1 MANTFTKARPK
12 ESRYYYS
19 FTSANFYNTATSGA
33 IFVPLVGYLLEQTS
47 PASSAGEF
55 IGIIA
60 PYDGILVKVMVRS
73 ENSIRHTLKCELVT
87 ASNDTEVPDT
97 SVGEIENDFSGLGNA
112 LADDTPFTYDFTG
125 TLDSGVNTFSKG
137 QVLAVRFEVGG
148 SSFGDAYCMAV
159 WRYDVTT

>member
-1 MANTFTKARPK
+1 MPNTLTRARPE

-19 FTSANFYNTATSGA
+19 FNSANFYNTATSGA
-33 IFVPLVGYLLEQTS
+33 IFVPLNGYIVEQTS
-47 PASSAGEF
+47 PASSAGEY
-55 IGIIA
+55 IGILA
-60 PYDGILVKVMVRS
+60 PYDGILVKVMFRS
-73 ENSIRHTLKCELVT
+73 ENSIRHALKCELFT
-87 ASNDTEVPDT
+87 ASDNTEVPAT

-159 WRYDVTT
+159 WRYDITT